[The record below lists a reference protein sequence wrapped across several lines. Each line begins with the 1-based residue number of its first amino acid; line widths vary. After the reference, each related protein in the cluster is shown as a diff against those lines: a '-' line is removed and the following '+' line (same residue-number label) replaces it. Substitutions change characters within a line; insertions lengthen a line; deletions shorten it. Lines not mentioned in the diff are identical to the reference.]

1 MIRDF
6 SNGVS
11 FFVYFIHNYIQ
22 CFGGNDKKPL
32 FYKKSLTDKRFK
44 YKIKYIIKLFNKVII
59 KVQNIWRANNETKN
73 NGSSG

>member
-11 FFVYFIHNYIQ
+11 FFVYFKHNYIK
-22 CFGGNDKKPL
+22 CFFGNEKKT
-32 FYKKSLTDKRFK
+32 LTDKRFK

>member
-1 MIRDF
+1 MESLFLSIL
-6 SNGVS
+6 NIIT
-11 FFVYFIHNYIQ
+11 YNALAEMT
-22 CFGGNDKKPL
+22 KKSL
-32 FYKKSLTDKRFK
+32 YYKKLLTDKRFK